1 MQETTS
7 SNMEITVSK
16 PWGQY
21 TVLHRAPGYLV
32 KEIIVNEG
40 HRLSLQSHLH
50 RWEIW
55 NILECDIAY
64 LTTSQW
70 IADASGG
77 RHHLDCLDYTM
88 LLPNTTHRIQ
98 PTQIHRV
105 EAIKGTLKFI
115 EVQIGETLDEKDI
128 TRYQDD
134 YKR

>member
-1 MQETTS
+1 
-7 SNMEITVSK
+7 MEITVSK

-40 HRLSLQSHLH
+40 HRLSLQSHKH
-50 RWEIW
+50 RSEIW
-55 NILECDIAY
+55 NILECDVAY
-64 LTTSQW
+64 LTRSIGLVENGIFTHSLSKLSVES
-70 IADASGG
+70 IYSGIT
-77 RHHLDCLDYTM
+77 YIINKEM
-88 LLPNTTHRIQ
+88 
-98 PTQIHRV
+98 IHRV
-105 EAIKGTLKFI
+105 EAIRGTLKFI